1 MNISTHVI
9 TCRYERNI
17 LERDVQQTTR
27 KTKSAQNLVELTL
40 LKQFYLEYSKM
51 KHLYY
56 SMNTVLA
63 VELQKRA
70 LYTLHDKASI
80 PLTRSIKWLSQVD
93 NFKFYLYF
101 CFLFVIY
108 KINHAYL

>member
-1 MNISTHVI
+1 MNISTQVI

-17 LERDVQQTTR
+17 LERDVQQTTT

-40 LKQFYLEYSKM
+40 LKEFYLEDSIM

-63 VELQKRA
+63 VKLQKRA
-70 LYTLHDKASI
+70 LNTLLDEGTYSSDSIDKMIIS
-80 PLTRSIKWLSQVD
+80 S
-93 NFKFYLYF
+93 
-101 CFLFVIY
+101 
-108 KINHAYL
+108 

>member
-1 MNISTHVI
+1 MLLYRLSNAGIYQEKVNISTQVI

-17 LERDVQQTTR
+17 LERDVQRTTT
-27 KTKSAQNLVELTL
+27 KTKSAQNFVELTL
-40 LKQFYLEYSKM
+40 LKQFYLEDSIM

-70 LYTLHDKASI
+70 LYTLHDEGTDSSDSI
-80 PLTRSIKWLSQVD
+80 DKM
-93 NFKFYLYF
+93 
-101 CFLFVIY
+101 VI
-108 KINHAYL
+108 

>member
-63 VELQKRA
+63 
-70 LYTLHDKASI
+70 LYTLHDEGTDSSDSI
-80 PLTRSIKWLSQVD
+80 DKM
-93 NFKFYLYF
+93 
-101 CFLFVIY
+101 VISS
-108 KINHAYL
+108 

>member
-1 MNISTHVI
+1 MNISTQVI

-17 LERDVQQTTR
+17 LERDVQQTTT

-40 LKQFYLEYSKM
+40 LKQFYLEGSKM
-51 KHLYY
+51 KRLYY

-70 LYTLHDKASI
+70 LNTLPDEGTDSSDSIDKM
-80 PLTRSIKWLSQVD
+80 
-93 NFKFYLYF
+93 
-101 CFLFVIY
+101 VISS
-108 KINHAYL
+108 